1 MSVWIRLL
9 PNILTLLVNWIS
21 WQNIILEMLKYVT
34 LNLFPL
40 AHAASGQNT
49 FLFFSI
55 ATVDSNH
62 ETGRSSRGLVTW
74 SLFCATCSELLLH
87 RLQGAK
93 AMPLVAEGTLL
104 CLLPFPLLPLFMQVA
119 AFAGSGLAR
128 SSFRTPFCGNECWS
142 PELCS
147 ACTPWVTTVAGFCL
161 PHCTTFAGSIFVQ
174 LLNVLCFQETFFPVD
189 LVPWNPFLSQSQIY
203 LLCFLLLFFFLDAS
217 TAILDSFKSKVV
229 TVVHR
234 VLLSLP

>member
-1 MSVWIRLL
+1 
-9 PNILTLLVNWIS
+9 
-21 WQNIILEMLKYVT
+21 MLKYVT

-55 ATVDSNH
+55 ATVDSSH

-74 SLFCATCSELLLH
+74 SLFCATCSELWPH

-119 AFAGSGLAR
+119 AFADSGLAR

-142 PELCS
+142 PEFCS
-147 ACTPWVTTVAGFCL
+147 ACTLWIAAVAGFCL
-161 PHCTTFAGSIFVQ
+161 PHCTTFCRFSICAASECTLFSG
-174 LLNVLCFQETFFPVD
+174 N
-189 LVPWNPFLSQSQIY
+189 FLSCGPCSLKP
-203 LLCFLLLFFFLDAS
+203 LLVSVSDLSSLFFFYCFLGAS

>member
-55 ATVDSNH
+55 ATVDSSH

-93 AMPLVAEGTLL
+93 AMALVAEGTLL

-147 ACTPWVTTVAGFCL
+147 ACTPWVTVVAGFFL
-161 PHCTTFAGSIFVQ
+161 PHCTTFCRFNICAASECTLFSG
-174 LLNVLCFQETFFPVD
+174 N
-189 LVPWNPFLSQSQIY
+189 FLSCGPCS
-203 LLCFLLLFFFLDAS
+203 LKPVLVSVSDLSSPLFIVFWM
-217 TAILDSFKSKVV
+217 
-229 TVVHR
+229 
-234 VLLSLP
+234 LPLPF